1 MQSLN
6 PLVLD
11 TGSPPIPQV
20 QEWGRAYA
28 GRNGPLID
36 LCQAAPGYPPHPAM
50 LEHLSTA
57 VAQPATAKYGPILGD
72 PPLREVYAAHLS
84 ALYSGRV
91 GSDQVAITAGCN
103 QAFFAALL
111 TLIGRG
117 GTVML
122 PTPWYYNHQMTCGM
136 LGLDVRS
143 LPCTADKG
151 FVPDPEEAERLLDD
165 QVRAIVLV
173 TPNNPT
179 GAVYP
184 PETIARFHR
193 LCQRRGI
200 WLLLDE
206 TYRDFLPEGQAAP
219 HGLLSR
225 DDWSDT
231 VVQLYS
237 FSKAY
242 ALPGQ
247 RMGALACSASLMPQ
261 LMKVLDCMHICAN
274 RVGQEALHWGIDALA
289 GWRAENRA
297 EMGRRAVAVRASFA
311 AIPHWRINALGAY
324 FAYVH
329 HPFAGTDAWT
339 VVERLALDH
348 GVLLLPAPAFAGSGD
363 HVRISFANIDVPGI
377 DRLAQRLA
385 GVADDISAAA

>member
-1 MQSLN
+1 MQNLN
-6 PLVLD
+6 PLVRD

-28 GRNGPLID
+28 GQCGPLID

-50 LEHLSTA
+50 LEHLAAAA
-57 VAQPATAKYGPILGD
+57 VQTHSAKYGPILGD
-72 PPLREVYAAHLS
+72 LPLREVYAAHLCTS
-84 ALYSGRV
+84 YSGMV
-91 GSDQVAITAGCN
+91 DPTQVAITAGCN
-103 QAFFAALL
+103 QGFFAALL
-111 TLIGRG
+111 TLVGRG
-117 GTVML
+117 GTVL
-122 PTPWYYNHQMTCGM
+122 LRTPWYYNHQMTCHM
-136 LGLDVRS
+136 LGLEVRP
-143 LPCTADKG
+143 LPCWADKG

-165 QVRAIVLV
+165 RVRAVVLV

-193 LCQRRGI
+193 MCQRGGI
-200 WLLLDE
+200 WPLLDE
-206 TYRDFLPEGQAAP
+206 TYRDFLPEAQRAP
-219 HGLLSR
+219 HDLLSR

-247 RMGALACSASLMPQ
+247 RLGALAGSASIMPQ

-297 EMGRRAVAVRASFA
+297 EMNRRAAALRACFA
-311 AIPHWRINALGAY
+311 AIPDWRIDALGAY
-324 FAYVH
+324 FAYVR
-329 HPFAGTDAWT
+329 HPFAGINAWKSWSI
-339 VVERLALDH
+339 
-348 GVLLLPAPAFAGSGD
+348 LPWITAC
-363 HVRISFANIDVPGI
+363 
-377 DRLAQRLA
+377 
-385 GVADDISAAA
+385 